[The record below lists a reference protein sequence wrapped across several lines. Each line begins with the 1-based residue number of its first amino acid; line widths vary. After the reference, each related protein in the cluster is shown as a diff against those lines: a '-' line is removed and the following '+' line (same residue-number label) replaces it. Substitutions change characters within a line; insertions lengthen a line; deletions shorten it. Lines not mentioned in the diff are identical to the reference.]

1 MFKAFIV
8 DDEPLARDELAFLLK
23 RSKQVE
29 IAGEGD
35 SIESSLSQIQK
46 LQIDVIFLDIQLANE
61 SGLDLAEKIMD
72 LDPRPE
78 IVFATAYDEYALKAF
93 ELQAIDY
100 IMKPFDEIRVLQTVE
115 KLEKVLKGKENR
127 DSSSLDK
134 RLPSSKRNDKLAVT
148 IDERIVLIP
157 VHEIV
162 YIGTIEG
169 RTVIV
174 TDKQRY
180 QVNEPLITY
189 ERKLHQRS
197 IVRVHRGYLVNLDKI
212 VEIQPWFHSTY
223 NLIMKD
229 GEKIPVSR
237 TFTKELKEHFGF

>member
-35 SIESSLSQIQK
+35 SIESSLSQIQG
-46 LQIDVIFLDIQLANE
+46 LQIDVIFLDIQLADE
-61 SGLDLAEKIMD
+61 SGLDLAERIMG

-100 IMKPFDEIRVLQTVE
+100 IMKPFDETRVLQTVE
-115 KLEKVLKGKENR
+115 KLVKVLQGKENR
-127 DSSSLDK
+127 NGSSRDL
-134 RLPSSKRNDKLAVT
+134 RLSTDKRNDKLAVT
-148 IDERIVLIP
+148 VDERIVLIP

-174 TDKQRY
+174 TDNQRY

-189 ERKLHQRS
+189 ERKLHQKS

-237 TFTKELKEHFGF
+237 TFTKDLKEHFDF

>member
-35 SIESSLSQIQK
+35 SIESSLSQIQE
-46 LQIDVIFLDIQLANE
+46 LQIDVIFLDIQLADE

-115 KLEKVLKGKENR
+115 KLAKVLKGKENR

-134 RLPSSKRNDKLAVT
+134 RLSSGKRNDKLAVT

-237 TFTKELKEHFGF
+237 TFTKDLKEHFGF

>member
-1 MFKAFIV
+1 MIKAFIV

-29 IAGEGD
+29 IAGEAD
-35 SIESSLSQIQK
+35 SIESALSELIG

-61 SGLDLAEKIMD
+61 SGLDLAEKIME

-93 ELQAIDY
+93 DLQAIDY
-100 IMKPFDEIRVLQTVE
+100 IMKPFDETRVLQTVE
-115 KLEKVLKGKENR
+115 KAAKVLKGKDR
-127 DSSSLDK
+127 RRSFSPDK
-134 RLPSSKRNDKLAVT
+134 NLSTRIQNDKLAVA

-162 YIGTIEG
+162 YIGTSEG
-169 RTVIV
+169 STVIV
-174 TDKQRY
+174 TDRQKY
-180 QVNEPLITY
+180 QANEPLITF
-189 ERKLHQRS
+189 EKKLQHKP

-237 TFTKELKEHFGF
+237 TFTKVLKEHFGF

>member
-35 SIESSLSQIQK
+35 SIESSLSQIQG

-61 SGLDLAEKIMD
+61 SGLDLAEKIMN

-100 IMKPFDEIRVLQTVE
+100 IMKPFDESRVLQTVK
-115 KLEKVLKGKENR
+115 KLEKVLKSKENR
-127 DSSSLDK
+127 NNTLMDNKLTSD
-134 RLPSSKRNDKLAVT
+134 KRNDKLAVT
-148 IDERIVLIP
+148 MDERIVLIP

-189 ERKLHQRS
+189 EKKLQQKS

-237 TFTKELKEHFGF
+237 TFTKDLKKHFGF

>member
-35 SIESSLSQIQK
+35 SIESSLSQIQE

-100 IMKPFDEIRVLQTVE
+100 IMKPFDEIRVLQMVE

>member
-8 DDEPLARDELAFLLK
+8 DDEPLARDELAFLLR

-35 SIESSLSQIQK
+35 SIESSLSQIQE
-46 LQIDVIFLDIQLANE
+46 LQIDVIFLDIQLADE

-115 KLEKVLKGKENR
+115 KLAKVLKGKENR

-134 RLPSSKRNDKLAVT
+134 RLSSGKRNDKLAVT

-237 TFTKELKEHFGF
+237 TFTKDLKEHFGF

>member
-35 SIESSLSQIQK
+35 SIESSLSQIQE
-46 LQIDVIFLDIQLANE
+46 LPIDVIFLDIQLANE

-100 IMKPFDEIRVLQTVE
+100 IMKPF
-115 KLEKVLKGKENR
+115 
-127 DSSSLDK
+127 
-134 RLPSSKRNDKLAVT
+134 
-148 IDERIVLIP
+148 
-157 VHEIV
+157 
-162 YIGTIEG
+162 
-169 RTVIV
+169 
-174 TDKQRY
+174 
-180 QVNEPLITY
+180 
-189 ERKLHQRS
+189 
-197 IVRVHRGYLVNLDKI
+197 
-212 VEIQPWFHSTY
+212 
-223 NLIMKD
+223 
-229 GEKIPVSR
+229 
-237 TFTKELKEHFGF
+237 

>member
-35 SIESSLSQIQK
+35 SIESSLSQIQG
-46 LQIDVIFLDIQLANE
+46 LQIDVIFLDIQLADE
-61 SGLDLAEKIMD
+61 SGLDLAERIMG

-100 IMKPFDEIRVLQTVE
+100 IMKPFEETRVLQTVE
-115 KLEKVLKGKENR
+115 KLAKVLQGKENR
-127 DSSSLDK
+127 NGSSRDL
-134 RLPSSKRNDKLAVT
+134 RLSTDKRNDKLAVT
-148 IDERIVLIP
+148 VDERIVLIP

-174 TDKQRY
+174 TDNQRY
-180 QVNEPLITY
+180 QLNEPLITY
-189 ERKLHQRS
+189 ERKLHQKS

-237 TFTKELKEHFGF
+237 TFTKDLKEHFDF